1 MKDTIHRKE
10 VRYEATAPFT
20 MTLNYVET
28 NRSSPVNQFDSHVHP
43 ECEIYINLSG
53 DVSFVVENQI
63 YPIFPG
69 NVIITRPYEYHH
81 CVYHSDAE
89 HKHFWIL
96 FSSNGNEALL
106 GRFFDRKAGENNLLL
121 LSSEH
126 QQELISL
133 CHGLIKRSGTYLSQ
147 YSGFVRILELLDSA
161 DVPADALEKQPNAL
175 TQVLDYI
182 NQHFAEPIAIRD
194 LADAAYV
201 SLHTLERYFHEA
213 MGMTPSAYLKKKR
226 LAYAA
231 ELLYK
236 GRNVMETSQESG
248 FSDYSTF
255 IATFRRHYGMTPLQY
270 QKHVKNT

>member
-1 MKDTIHRKE
+1 MKETIYRKE
-10 VRYEATAPFT
+10 LRYEATAPFT

-28 NRSSPVNQFDSHVHP
+28 DRSSPVNQFDSHVHP

-89 HKHFWIL
+89 HRHFWIL

-106 GRFFDRKAGENNLLL
+106 RRFFDRKSGENNLLL
-121 LSSEH
+121 LSPEC
-126 QQELISL
+126 QRELIAL
-133 CHGLIKRSGTYLSQ
+133 CYDLIEKKGTVLSQ
-147 YSGFVRILELLDSA
+147 YRDFLHMMELLENA
-161 DVPADALEKQPNAL
+161 DTPSTVSEQQPKAL
-175 TQVLDYI
+175 TLALDYM
-182 NQHFAEPIAIRD
+182 NQHFAEPISIRA
-194 LADAAYV
+194 LADAMYV

-236 GRNVMETSQESG
+236 GRNVMETCQESG

-255 IATFRRHYGMTPLQY
+255 IATFRQHYGMTPLQY
-270 QKHVKNT
+270 RKHIKNT